1 MGTVKGPYSSED
13 WEMMR
18 RLKLSLKFMNMNA
31 SNYPTLI
38 EKERNFLK
46 DLLRKT
52 AANDDGQGSLAA

>member
-18 RLKLSLKFMNMNA
+18 RLKLSLKFMSMNA

-52 AANDDGQGSLAA
+52 AANDNSPMPKAA